1 MQGTQQLTKTKD
13 GKATIVLD
21 NDEAASNN
29 GGSAVNANGNFDK
42 KKIMNLIR
50 VNWIVLVFCSN

>member
-1 MQGTQQLTKTKD
+1 MQGTQQLAKTKD

-21 NDEAASNN
+21 DDEAANNN

-50 VNWIVLVFCSN
+50 VS